1 MSLRAPK
8 DISLRQ
14 GIAVLVAV
22 LAVLAGGTWLAVT
35 VTTKQLMNSE
45 AMSTARDWAHYLAK
59 NVSDLENIASGEQP
73 SAASMAFLQGTRHAG
88 QVFRYVIYNREGY
101 SQLISERDRIAPVDL
116 SEFNADAALAASS
129 GQSIVNVQEAQ
140 PGEGP
145 AIFARAYVP
154 AMTHD
159 HVVAVVAAYV
169 DETEQSAVY
178 RKNALLSA
186 ITIWILAGLSF
197 GIPAIAWYRR
207 TKEKQQA
214 DRRIQF
220 LAHHDV
226 LTGLANRAQLAE
238 RIESALTTLQDTG
251 RTVAV
256 HFIDID
262 HFKEVNDTLGHD
274 GGDYLLRCIGQRLR
288 GLMIRSEDFVARLG
302 GDEFVIV
309 QTGIFGPDQTEPF
322 AHRIASVLATPISF
336 KNHEITP
343 SVTIGVA
350 IAPIGGMTPDQ
361 LLKSADLA
369 LYNGKSAG
377 RNCVRNFTPEMEEA
391 LKTRIVLEKTVRDAI
406 GNGNLALHYQPIYKV
421 STKQLVGFEAL
432 VRLPG
437 PNGTLISPTVFIPIT
452 EEIHLTDKVSEWVLQ
467 EACKTATTWPDHL
480 TVAVNLSPADFA
492 TRAVVDTVSDALT
505 KSGLEPHRLELEI
518 TETLLL
524 GNNEQILDELK
535 DLKAMG
541 IAIVMDDFG
550 TGYSSLSYL
559 WKFPFDRIKID
570 RSFMENFKKAGGDVK
585 TVVKAVIALAREMR
599 MRVTIEGVENASQVD
614 FLYETDADQVQGFYF
629 GKPVPAARIATDVLT
644 RKMSPKSPRT
654 AYPKVAAV
662 AAQA

>member
-1 MSLRAPK
+1 MPMRAPK

-73 SAASMAFLQGTRHAG
+73 SAASMAFFQGTRHAG

-129 GQSIVNVQEAQ
+129 GQSIVNVHEAQ
-140 PGEGP
+140 AGEGP

-154 AMTHD
+154 AMTHN

-178 RKNALLSA
+178 RKSALLSA
-186 ITIWILAGLSF
+186 VTIWVLAGLSF
-197 GIPAIAWYRR
+197 GIPAIAWYHR

-238 RIESALTTLQDTG
+238 RIESALATRQDTG

-322 AHRIASVLATPISF
+322 AHRIATVLAAPISF

-406 GNGNLALHYQPIYKV
+406 GNGNLDLHYQPIYEV
-421 STKQLVGFEAL
+421 SRKQLVGFEAL

-437 PNGTLISPTVFIPIT
+437 PNGTLISPAVFIPIT
-452 EEIHLTDKVSEWVLQ
+452 EEIHLTSKVSAWVLR

-492 TRAVVDTVSDALT
+492 TSAIVDTVADALEE
-505 KSGLEPHRLELEI
+505 SGLEPHRLELEI

-524 GNNEQILDELK
+524 GNNEQTLDDLK
-535 DLKAMG
+535 ELKAMG

-559 WKFPFDRIKID
+559 WKFPFDKIKID

-629 GKPVPAARIATDVLT
+629 GKPAPAARIATDVLT
-644 RKMSPKSPRT
+644 RKISPKSPRT

-662 AAQA
+662 AAQV

>member
-1 MSLRAPK
+1 MRAPK

-73 SAASMAFLQGTRHAG
+73 SAASMAFFQGTRHAG

-197 GIPAIAWYRR
+197 GIPAIAWYHR

-220 LAHHDV
+220 LAHHDI

-238 RIESALTTLQDTG
+238 RIESALAALQDTG

-309 QTGIFGPDQTEPF
+309 QTGIFGPEQTEPF
-322 AHRIASVLATPISF
+322 AHRIASVLAAPISF

-350 IAPIGGMTPDQ
+350 IAPIGGTTPDQ

-406 GNGNLALHYQPIYKV
+406 GNGNLDLHYQPIYEV
-421 STKQLVGFEAL
+421 SRKQLVGFEAL

-437 PNGTLISPTVFIPIT
+437 PNGTLISPAVFIPIT
-452 EEIHLTDKVSEWVLQ
+452 EEIHLTNKVSEWVLR

-480 TVAVNLSPADFA
+480 TVSVNLSPADFA
-492 TRAVVDTVSDALT
+492 TGAIVDTVADALT

-524 GNNEQILDELK
+524 GNNEQTLNDLK
-535 DLKAMG
+535 ELKAMG

-559 WKFPFDRIKID
+559 WKFPFDKIKID

-644 RKMSPKSPRT
+644 GTRKISPKRPGT

>member
-1 MSLRAPK
+1 MRAPK

-73 SAASMAFLQGTRHAG
+73 SAASMAFFQGTRHAG

-129 GQSIVNVQEAQ
+129 GQSIVNVHEAQ
-140 PGEGP
+140 AGEGP

-154 AMTHD
+154 AMTHN

-178 RKNALLSA
+178 RKSALLSA
-186 ITIWILAGLSF
+186 VTIWVLAGLSF
-197 GIPAIAWYRR
+197 GIPAIAWYHR

-238 RIESALTTLQDTG
+238 RIESALATRQDTG

-322 AHRIASVLATPISF
+322 AHRIATVLAAPISF

-406 GNGNLALHYQPIYKV
+406 GNGNLDLHYQPIYEV
-421 STKQLVGFEAL
+421 SRKQLVGFEAL

-437 PNGTLISPTVFIPIT
+437 PNGTLISPAVFIPIT
-452 EEIHLTDKVSEWVLQ
+452 EEIHLTSKVSAWVLR

-492 TRAVVDTVSDALT
+492 TSAIVDTVADALEE
-505 KSGLEPHRLELEI
+505 SGLEPHRLELEI

-524 GNNEQILDELK
+524 GNNEQTLDDLK
-535 DLKAMG
+535 ELKAMG

-559 WKFPFDRIKID
+559 WKFPFDKIKID

-629 GKPVPAARIATDVLT
+629 GKPAPAARIATDVLT
-644 RKMSPKSPRT
+644 RKISPKSPRT

-662 AAQA
+662 AAQV

>member
-1 MSLRAPK
+1 MRAPK

-73 SAASMAFLQGTRHAG
+73 SAASMAFFQGTRHAG

-129 GQSIVNVQEAQ
+129 GQSIVNVHEAQ
-140 PGEGP
+140 AGEGP

-154 AMTHD
+154 AMTHN

-178 RKNALLSA
+178 RKSALLSA
-186 ITIWILAGLSF
+186 VTIWVLAGLSF
-197 GIPAIAWYRR
+197 GIPAIAWYHR

-238 RIESALTTLQDTG
+238 RIESALATRQDTG

-288 GLMIRSEDFVARLG
+288 GLMIRSEDFVARLD

-322 AHRIASVLATPISF
+322 AHRIATVLAAPISF

-406 GNGNLALHYQPIYKV
+406 GNGNLDLHYQPIYEV
-421 STKQLVGFEAL
+421 SRKQLVGFEAL

-437 PNGTLISPTVFIPIT
+437 PNGTLISPAVFIPIT
-452 EEIHLTDKVSEWVLQ
+452 EEIHLTSKVSAWVLR

-492 TRAVVDTVSDALT
+492 TSAIVDTVADALEE
-505 KSGLEPHRLELEI
+505 SGLEPHRLELEI

-524 GNNEQILDELK
+524 GNNEQTLDDLK
-535 DLKAMG
+535 ELKAMG

-559 WKFPFDRIKID
+559 WKFPFDKIKID

-629 GKPVPAARIATDVLT
+629 GKPAPAARIATDVLT
-644 RKMSPKSPRT
+644 RKISPRSPRT

-662 AAQA
+662 AAQV

>member
-1 MSLRAPK
+1 MRAPK

-73 SAASMAFLQGTRHAG
+73 SAASMAFFQGTRHAG

-129 GQSIVNVQEAQ
+129 GQSIVNVHEAQ
-140 PGEGP
+140 AGEGP

-154 AMTHD
+154 AMTHN

-178 RKNALLSA
+178 RKSALLSA
-186 ITIWILAGLSF
+186 VTIWVLAGLSF
-197 GIPAIAWYRR
+197 GIPAIAWYHR

-238 RIESALTTLQDTG
+238 RIESALATRQDTG

-288 GLMIRSEDFVARLG
+288 GLMIRSEDFVARLD

-322 AHRIASVLATPISF
+322 AHRIATVLAAPISF

-406 GNGNLALHYQPIYKV
+406 GNGNLDLHYQPIYEV
-421 STKQLVGFEAL
+421 SRKQLVGFEAL

-437 PNGTLISPTVFIPIT
+437 PNGTLISPAVFIPIT
-452 EEIHLTDKVSEWVLQ
+452 EEIHLTSKVSAWVLR

-492 TRAVVDTVSDALT
+492 TSAIVDTVADALEE
-505 KSGLEPHRLELEI
+505 SGLEPHRLELEI

-524 GNNEQILDELK
+524 GNNEQTLDGLK
-535 DLKAMG
+535 ELKAMG

-559 WKFPFDRIKID
+559 WKFPFDKIKID

-629 GKPVPAARIATDVLT
+629 GKPAPAARIATDVLT
-644 RKMSPKSPRT
+644 RKISPRSPRT

-662 AAQA
+662 AAQV